1 MIPTPNT
8 SHTTQALALLVD
20 QFKGRPVIEGIL
32 ASWTNRVQALEN
44 ALVAVAT
51 ARLLA
56 GAVDAQLDS
65 LGDLVGEPRKGRAND
80 IYREAIRLRVK
91 VNRANGKAEDVIQTV
106 NIATLGADFDYREI
120 YPAGFEIEAL
130 DLPAPQSTA
139 ALIKQTRAAG
149 VKAVLI
155 TGTWDSGD
163 YMILDWDGGGVTDPG
178 LMSYTDDTTGDLMA
192 WGADA

>member
-8 SHTTQALALLVD
+8 SHTAQALALLID

-32 ASWTNRVQALEN
+32 ASWTNRVQELED
-44 ALVAVAT
+44 ALVAVAVS
-51 ARLLA
+51 RLL
-56 GAVDAQLDS
+56 GSAVDAQLDS
-65 LGDLVGEPRKGRAND
+65 LGDLVGEARKGRSND

-130 DLPAPQSTA
+130 PLPAPQSTA
-139 ALIKQTRAAG
+139 TLIKQTRSAG

-155 TGTWDSGD
+155 SGTWDAGD
-163 YMILDWDGGGVTDPG
+163 YFILDWDGGGVTDPG
-178 LMSYTDDTTGDLMA
+178 LMSYTDDTTGDLMP